1 MRCFQIT
8 YTDPFDG
15 TFTSNVYASTESSA
29 LSILF
34 NDLGFATIHNIE
46 ML

>member
-1 MRCFQIT
+1 MNNYRIT
-8 YTDPFDG
+8 YTDLFEG

-34 NDLGFATIHNIE
+34 NDLGFVTIHNIE
-46 ML
+46 IL